1 MKRNLLLLLVAT
13 LFATISLPAYA
24 EEEDDDNQ
32 SPSTPPADTQTPPKP
47 IVFDKPIQFP
57 DPDPGKINPR
67 GLAPISGLYAD
78 GVLMI
83 DFAENLGNVSVTV
96 VNTTTGEMWFESD
109 DSALG
114 TISIAITPYPG
125 NYFVTVETQ
134 TDGVYIG
141 EFIL

>member
-1 MKRNLLLLLVAT
+1 MKKFILFFVSILFVVSPFVA
-13 LFATISLPAYA
+13 LA
-24 EEEDDDNQ
+24 DDDE
-32 SPSTPPADTQTPPKP
+32 QTPPP
-47 IVFDKPIQFP
+47 PPQEEIVFGKPLP
-57 DPDPGKINPR
+57 NPNPGKFNP
-67 GLAPISGLYAD
+67 
-78 GVLMI
+78 
-83 DFAENLGNVSVTV
+83 ENLIYKPV
-96 VNTTTGEMWFESD
+96 TGEYYDGCVWLNFEHNLGSVNVTIVNVESGRAWFSSA

>member
-1 MKRNLLLLLVAT
+1 MKKFILFFVSILFVASPFVA
-13 LFATISLPAYA
+13 LA
-24 EEEDDDNQ
+24 DDDE
-32 SPSTPPADTQTPPKP
+32 QTPPP
-47 IVFDKPIQFP
+47 PPPQEEIVFGKPLP
-57 DPDPGKINPR
+57 NPDPGKINPR

-96 VNTTTGEMWFESD
+96 VNTTTGDMWFESD

>member
-24 EEEDDDNQ
+24 DGNDSE
-32 SPSTPPADTQTPPKP
+32 PKP
-47 IVFDKPIQFP
+47 IPFNPP
-57 DPDPGKINPR
+57 LPNPYPGKINPR
-67 GLAPISGLYAD
+67 SLAPISGLYAD

-114 TISIAITPYPG
+114 TISIAITPHPG